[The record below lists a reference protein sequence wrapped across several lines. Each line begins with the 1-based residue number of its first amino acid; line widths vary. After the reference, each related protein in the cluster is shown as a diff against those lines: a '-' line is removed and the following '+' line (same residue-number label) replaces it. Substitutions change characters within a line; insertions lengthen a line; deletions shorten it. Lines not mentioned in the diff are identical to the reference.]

1 MTLVQSRLVSPV
13 PGTVMVHG
21 TVAPKIVQSERVVA
35 VDRRVEVP
43 IMEQV
48 VREVTKEVPVVEQRI
63 NVVERQGWSEG
74 IPPRHPAPVIQPLPR
89 S

>member
-1 MTLVQSRLVSPV
+1 
-13 PGTVMVHG
+13 MVHR
-21 TVAPKIVQSERVVA
+21 TVAPKVVQSERVVA

-48 VREVTKEVPVVEQRI
+48 VREVTKEVPVVELRI
-63 NVVERQGWSEG
+63 NVVERPGWSEG
-74 IPPRHPAPVIQPLPR
+74 IPPRHPAAVIQLLPR